1 MADSEVNGFRGRLRK
16 GMEEWKEEEE
26 DDDER
31 GFEVVAERRTKGM
44 VMMR

>member
-26 DDDER
+26 DDER